1 MKKILNALFL
11 ALLAVITFSACSD
24 VPSPYDIKGEGDASG
39 LTGDGSLENPY
50 TVEDLIST
58 SASSTKGWVEGYIV
72 GGIKSDISTTYIA
85 SAADVI
91 IGEYSASVKDGVVL
105 VASLPTETDY
115 KKCIAVNLNKD
126 GGNAAVKAALN
137 LPGNADKDFPRHM
150 KVKGTFAKNTWGLP
164 GLIALTAAEIEN
176 GVIVGDG
183 GDEGPVDQDNPFGL
197 DDSNPLD
204 EIKADFEEQPDW
216 VDSGSGKDNQN
227 YSYALEGWKNVS
239 YVGDRLWTG
248 IVSKKNEK
256 YIQATAHNGAA
267 ANYTI
272 WFVSPAFTVDKIKDK
287 VITFDCAAAYFNA
300 TTTLKVYFLEL
311 QNGVMQKSEIAVE
324 GIPGEGAT
332 DHAWVENIKIDLS
345 EHTGKVGFIGFEYV
359 AEGGASK
366 STTYRLDNI
375 KSGKDGSD
383 PTPEPGEE
391 VVVTKDTPYE
401 ESFAGSFGKFTEDN
415 KELGSLDYIWK
426 VIADKDYVK
435 ATAFKGGAAVI
446 AEGWL
451 VSPIL
456 DLSTLSKVTLTF
468 TQMSYSAGDKSEF
481 MFKVKK
487 EGETWKNVD
496 IDMPVGNTFEELL
509 TTVDLSA
516 YAGSKMQFAFAYKN
530 AKTSA
535 ANTWNI
541 KNVKVAGEGGTPTPD
556 PVFEQIFCET
566 FEGEGGKSKD
576 KLAVFKGY
584 VEKGLTFKDNGIA
597 DVRSTTT
604 VSMSLWLPANKPNDV
619 VIEGFSTSGYNK
631 LKLSY
636 KIACNNAQKE
646 QNIIKVKCGD
656 NAVTVPSATLGGAN
670 EFSEVVIEDI
680 PVGISTITF
689 VSDEANDAGF
699 RIDDIKL
706 EGAK

>member
-239 YVGDRLWTG
+239 YIGDRLWTG

-375 KSGKDGSD
+375 RSGKEGEE
-383 PTPEPGEE
+383 PTPVPGEE
-391 VVVTKDTPYE
+391 VAVTKDTPYE
-401 ESFAGSFGKFTEDN
+401 ESFAENIGKFTTPTPTGD
-415 KELGSLDYIWK
+415 LSYVWK
-426 VIADKDYVK
+426 VDTNNKYVK
-435 ATAFKGGAAVI
+435 GSCYNKGAIV

-451 VSPIL
+451 ISPVI
-456 DLSTLSKVTLTF
+456 DLSSVSKTTLTF
-468 TQMSYSAGDKSEF
+468 MQAAYSAGQENEF
-481 MFKVKK
+481 MLKVKIAGTDTWTSLSYQLSAGTWAK
-487 EGETWKNVD
+487 EEV
-496 IDMPVGNTFEELL
+496 
-509 TTVDLSA
+509 TVDLSD
-516 YAGSKMQFAFAYKN
+516 YDTKKIQLAFVCKN
-530 AKTSA
+530 ENTSA
-535 ANTWNI
+535 ANTWEIWNF
-541 KNVKVAGEGGTPTPD
+541 KVSAGESGGDVDPTPD
-556 PVFEQIFCET
+556 PEDEPYKSDIDMPTADGSADGYYKATINDFPSLKL
-566 FEGEGGKSKD
+566 GKSKKPTNGTWTSAPIGAD
-576 KLAVFKGY
+576 KTKLSFYAVGWKGEQTILTVEIVDGGSFVGGETSKNINLTPNVGLTGSGNFTIKTTDNDHLAFDLTNITANTKIKFSTDKRGAVFG
-584 VEKGLTFKDNGIA
+584 V
-597 DVRSTTT
+597 
-604 VSMSLWLPANKPNDV
+604 
-619 VIEGFSTSGYNK
+619 
-631 LKLSY
+631 
-636 KIACNNAQKE
+636 KIK
-646 QNIIKVKCGD
+646 
-656 NAVTVPSATLGGAN
+656 
-670 EFSEVVIEDI
+670 
-680 PVGISTITF
+680 
-689 VSDEANDAGF
+689 
-699 RIDDIKL
+699 
-706 EGAK
+706 